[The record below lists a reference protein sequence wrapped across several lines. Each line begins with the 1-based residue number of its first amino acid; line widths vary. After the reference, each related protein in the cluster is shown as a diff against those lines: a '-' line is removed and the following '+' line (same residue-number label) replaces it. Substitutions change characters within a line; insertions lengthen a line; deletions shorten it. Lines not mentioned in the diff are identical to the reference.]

1 MQSTTHLSSQFHK
14 AFLLPTI
21 RTKRF
26 AKLYYRRC
34 LFGLIR
40 WNKEK
45 DQLQHVMNTL
55 AIVRHSYLTKVYSCL
70 FIMLLL
76 QFLLNYIFIL
86 QNPSHL
92 QCILGISTH
101 YLYRFSFKESSKL

>member
-45 DQLQHVMNTL
+45 DQLQH
-55 AIVRHSYLTKVYSCL
+55 
-70 FIMLLL
+70 
-76 QFLLNYIFIL
+76 
-86 QNPSHL
+86 NPSHL

>member
-55 AIVRHSYLTKVYSCL
+55 AIVRHSYLTK
-70 FIMLLL
+70 
-76 QFLLNYIFIL
+76 
-86 QNPSHL
+86 NPSHL